1 MKKNQIKIFLAA
13 SLLGLGLTSCEDFL
27 DRPTEDSYVASG
39 YYKTDAECI
48 AAVDYLYNSPWY
60 DFQRGFFKVGEV
72 LSGNYYWG
80 SSPYLNF
87 SLNSNDEDL
96 RNMSYS
102 LWAVNSHSTVV
113 GHYIR
118 TGGGSQEVKDKY
130 FGECLLWKALAYF
143 YLVRTF
149 GDVPIVHDVN
159 SMIEGGDYN
168 DQKKVKKA
176 DVYEYIVMTL
186 EKAIELLPEQCAE
199 GRLDKYCAKGLLA
212 KVYLTKA
219 GVNGKLDN
227 ADLQKAAE
235 LAKDVIDNSGREL
248 EKNYADI
255 FKLEGNKS
263 PENMIAWRWVVS
275 SQWTSQNTF
284 QSDLGM
290 TGIDEYGDVW
300 GEWGGPSVDLQ
311 DAFGFNVL
319 DDPATRPD
327 VDTRRKATMMTV
339 GDIIPYLWRNHVNT
353 YKDEND
359 LDENGKPKE
368 KSVTVHGF
376 DYMRFEYDK
385 TFNGAAWGEHRS
397 PTGCNVVKHLYGDNN
412 DHVTVLGTSAAR
424 MASSLCTPILRLAD
438 VYLVLAEAKVLLGQ
452 GSDPD
457 ALKAYNAVHQRAI
470 PNAAAETS
478 LDFDMVWKERRLELA
493 CEGDRWYDFVRLSYY
508 NPDRAINELKS
519 QRRNQYWNLNM
530 TFKNYYQTGQWLLI
544 NKDDDGNDQYTVY
557 DEDTPAP
564 NVTVNSFTIPFPME
578 DLTFNPHLKEDAIHV
593 DVRETYQY

>member
-1 MKKNQIKIFLAA
+1 MKNNKIKIFMAA
-13 SLLGLGLTSCEDFL
+13 SVLSLGLTSCEDFL

-72 LSGNYYWG
+72 LSGNYYWDG
-80 SSPYLNF
+80 SPYQNF
-87 SLNSNDEDL
+87 SLNSNDVDL

-102 LWAVNSHSTVV
+102 LWAVNGHANIVR
-113 GHYIR
+113 HYIED
-118 TGGGSQEVKDKY
+118 GSASQAVKNQTM
-130 FGECLLWKALAYF
+130 GECLLWKAMAYF

-149 GDVPIVHDVN
+149 GDVPIVHDNVA
-159 SMIEGGDYN
+159 MIEDNTYN
-168 DQKKVKKA
+168 EQPKVYKA

-186 EKAIELLPEQCAE
+186 EKAIELLPEKCSE

-219 GVNGKLDN
+219 GVTGSLNN
-227 ADLQKAAE
+227 ADLQKAADY
-235 LAKDVIDNSGREL
+235 AKDVIENSGREL
-248 EKNYADI
+248 EKNYADV

-311 DAFGFNVL
+311 DAFGYNIL

-339 GDIIPYLWRNHVNT
+339 GDVVPYLWRD
-353 YKDEND
+353 K
-359 LDENGKPKE
+359 G
-368 KSVTVHGF
+368 GF
-376 DYMRFEYDK
+376 DYMRFEYDSDY
-385 TFNGAAWGEHRS
+385 NPAAWGEHRS
-397 PTGCNVVKHLYGDNN
+397 PTGCNVVKHLYGNN
-412 DHVTVLGTSAAR
+412 ADHVAVLGTSAAR
-424 MASSLCTPILRLAD
+424 MASSLCTPLLRLAD
-438 VYLVLAEAKVLLGQ
+438 VYLVLAEAKVLMGQ
-452 GSDPD
+452 TTDAD

-470 PNAAAETS
+470 PSAAAETS
-478 LDFDMVWKERRLELA
+478 LTFDKIWKERRLELA
-493 CEGDRWYDFVRLSYY
+493 CEGDRWYDFVRLAYY
-508 NPDRAINELKS
+508 NPTKAINELKS
-519 QRRNQYWNLNM
+519 QRRNQYWNLDGM
-530 TFKNYYQTGQWLLI
+530 FKEYFKTGQWQLV
-544 NKDDDGNDQYTVY
+544 NKDKDGKDQTAMYASPS
-557 DEDTPAP
+557 DGGAPIP
-564 NVTVNSFTIPFPME
+564 NVTENSFTIPFPME
-578 DLTFNPHLKEDAIHV
+578 DLTFNPRLKDEPIHV
-593 DVRETYQY
+593 DVRATYQY

>member
-1 MKKNQIKIFLAA
+1 MAA
-13 SLLGLGLTSCEDFL
+13 SVLSLGLTSCEDFL

-87 SLNSNDEDL
+87 SLNSNDDDL

-102 LWAVNSHSTVV
+102 LWAVNGHSNIVR
-113 GHYIR
+113 HYIED
-118 TGGGSQEVKDKY
+118 GSASEAVKNQTM
-130 FGECLLWKALAYF
+130 GECLLWKAMAYF

-149 GDVPIVHDVN
+149 GDVPIVHDNVA
-159 SMIEGGDYN
+159 MIEDNTYN
-168 DQKKVKKA
+168 EQPKVYKA

-186 EKAIELLPEQCAE
+186 EKAIELLPEKCSE

-219 GVNGKLDN
+219 GVTGSLNN
-227 ADLQKAAE
+227 ADLQKAVDY
-235 LAKDVIDNSGREL
+235 AKDVMENSGREL
-248 EKNYADI
+248 EKNYADV

-275 SQWTSQNTF
+275 PQWTSQNTF

-311 DAFGFNVL
+311 DAFGYNIL
-319 DDPATRPD
+319 DNPSTRPD

-339 GDIIPYLWRNHVNT
+339 GDVVPYLWRD
-353 YKDEND
+353 K
-359 LDENGKPKE
+359 G
-368 KSVTVHGF
+368 GF
-376 DYMRFEYDK
+376 DYMRFEYDD
-385 TFNGAAWGEHRS
+385 TYNPAAWKQHRS
-397 PTGCNVVKHLYGDNN
+397 PTGCNVVKHLYGNN
-412 DHVTVLGTSAAR
+412 ADHVAVLGTSAAR
-424 MASSLCTPILRLAD
+424 MASSLCTPLLRLAD
-438 VYLVLAEAKVLLGQ
+438 VYLVLAEAKVLMGQ
-452 GSDPD
+452 TSDAD

-470 PNAAAETS
+470 PSAAAETS
-478 LDFDMVWKERRLELA
+478 LTFDKIWKERRLELA
-493 CEGDRWYDFVRLSYY
+493 CEGDRWYDFVRLAYY
-508 NPDRAINELKS
+508 NPTKAINELKS
-519 QRRNQYWNLNM
+519 QRRNQYWNLDGM
-530 TFKNYYQTGQWLLI
+530 FKEYFKTGQWQLV
-544 NKDDDGNDQYTVY
+544 NKDDYGKDQTAMYASPQDGGD
-557 DEDTPAP
+557 PIP
-564 NVTVNSFTIPFPME
+564 NVTENSFTIPFPME
-578 DLTFNPHLKEDAIHV
+578 DLTFNPRLKDEPIHV
-593 DVRETYQY
+593 DVRATYQY

>member
-1 MKKNQIKIFLAA
+1 MKLYNIKSIAYIALMGLAL
-13 SLLGLGLTSCEDFL
+13 SSCDDYL
-27 DRPTEDSYVASG
+27 DRPTEDAFDTSN
-39 YYKTDAECI
+39 YYATDAQCR
-48 AAVDYLYNSPWY
+48 AGVNYLYNSPWY
-60 DFQRGFFKVGEV
+60 DFMRGFFKVGEV
-72 LSGNYYWG
+72 MSGNYYMG
-80 SSPYLNF
+80 SSPYLTF
-87 SLNSNDEDL
+87 TLDGSDQDL
-96 RNMSYS
+96 ANMSAS
-102 LWAVNSHSTVV
+102 LWAVNTHATTVYNNIKNAS
-113 GHYIR
+113 GA
-118 TGGGSQEVKDKY
+118 SAAVKNATM
-130 FGECLLWKALAYF
+130 GECLTWKAMAYF

-159 SMIEGGDYN
+159 SMIEGGNYN
-168 DQKKVKKA
+168 DQMKVQKA

-186 EKAIELLPEQCAE
+186 EKAIELLPEHCTE

-219 GVNGKLDN
+219 GVSGQLNSS
-227 ADLQKAAE
+227 DLQKAAE
-235 LAKDVIDNSGREL
+235 LAKDVIDNSGRQL

-339 GDIIPYLWRNHVNT
+339 GDVVPYLWRD
-353 YKDEND
+353 K
-359 LDENGKPKE
+359 G
-368 KSVTVHGF
+368 GF

-385 TFNGAAWGEHRS
+385 TYNPAAWGEHRA
-397 PTGCNVVKHLYGDNN
+397 PTGCNVVKHLYGNN
-412 DHVTVLGTSAAR
+412 ADHLAALGTSAAR

-438 VYLVLAEAKVLLGQ
+438 VYLVLAEAKVLQGQ

-478 LDFDMVWKERRLELA
+478 LDFDKIWKERRLELA
-493 CEGDRWYDFVRLSYY
+493 CEGDRWYDFVRLAYY
-508 NPDRAINELKS
+508 NPDRAIAELKS
-519 QRRNQYWNLNM
+519 QRRNQYWNLNL
-530 TFKNYYQTGQWLLI
+530 TFKNYFQTGQWLLV
-544 NKDDDGNDQYTVY
+544 NKDDDGNEQSTVY
-557 DEDTPAP
+557 DDQTPVP
-564 NVTVNSFTIPFPME
+564 NVTINSFTIPFPME
-578 DLTFNPHLKEDAIHV
+578 DLTFNPHLKEDAVHV